1 MQRLVKNDVL
11 GMCCGYPTSEKQRL
25 HYYALFHS
33 SVLLQLNQTLFYLW
47 LSRYVLWGLR
57 EALLPVAVMR

>member
-11 GMCCGYPTSEKQRL
+11 GMCCGYPTSERQRL
-25 HYYALFHS
+25 HYYA
-33 SVLLQLNQTLFYLW
+33 LLQLNQTLFYLW

>member
-25 HYYALFHS
+25 HYYS
-33 SVLLQLNQTLFYLW
+33 SALLQLNQTLFYLW